1 MNERRASIAGPP
13 LASHPKASSLSWRV
27 LMIVLS
33 DGFGAVFPDSAAEAC
48 RSSSPSRR
56 TSGQP
61 MSHPAWICAA
71 AHRIAFKP
79 GPAKGGLGPSSTI
92 MTPSFLCAT
101 PCRLSGHS
109 SDAWIISQRFS
120 WCPKS
125 GTPSSQT
132 PLYWMAASIVFSV
145 ASNTKTLALR
155 GTESRFRAFG
165 SVEGVSRHQRGGAFR
180 RQWTEGIT
188 PPSAT

>member
-1 MNERRASIAGPP
+1 
-13 LASHPKASSLSWRV
+13 
-27 LMIVLS
+27 MIVLS
-33 DGFGAVFPDSAAEAC
+33 DGFGTRFPDSAAEAC

-71 AHRIAFKP
+71 THRIAFKP
-79 GPAKGGLGPSSTI
+79 APAKGGLGPSSTI
-92 MTPSFLCAT
+92 MTPSLLCAI
-101 PCRLSGHS
+101 PRRLSGRS
-109 SDAWIISQRFS
+109 PDLWIISHRFS
-120 WCPKS
+120 ECSKY
-125 GTPSSQT
+125 GTPSSPT
-132 PLYWMAASIVFSV
+132 ALYWMAASIVFSV

-180 RQWTEGIT
+180 RQWTKGIT